1 MGGDI
6 TAGGPVADDGLTV
19 IAVNTAATHDERL
32 SVPLWWWPAAAALV
46 ALFTVELAVGLP
58 RAAQIATVLVFGS
71 AATALLV
78 SIGSARIRVVEG
90 NLHAGPAVLPLN
102 HTGGLRVLDR
112 RSTSLAMGR
121 EADAAAYTVTRPWL
135 PGSVRVEVDDPEDD
149 TPYWLL
155 GSRRP
160 AELAA
165 AIERARATV

>member
-1 MGGDI
+1 ME
-6 TAGGPVADDGLTV
+6 APVLYE
-19 IAVNTAATHDERL
+19 ERL
-32 SVPLWWWPAAAALV
+32 HVPWWWWPAAAALV
-46 ALFTVELAVGLP
+46 ALFSVELAVGLP
-58 RAAQIATVLVFGS
+58 RLAQVATVLVFGGV
-71 AATALLV
+71 AGALLL
-78 SIGSARIRVVEG
+78 SGGSARIRLANG
-90 NLHAGPAVLPLN
+90 NLYAGRAVLPLA
-102 HTGGLRVLDR
+102 HTGSLRVLDR

-135 PGSVRVEVDDPEDD
+135 PGAVRVEVDDPADD